1 MHFLEVTDF
10 RSLFE
15 HDEGHLDL
23 MAMLDEMLTS

>member
-1 MHFLEVTDF
+1 MCFPEITDF

-15 HDEGHLDL
+15 HDAHLDL